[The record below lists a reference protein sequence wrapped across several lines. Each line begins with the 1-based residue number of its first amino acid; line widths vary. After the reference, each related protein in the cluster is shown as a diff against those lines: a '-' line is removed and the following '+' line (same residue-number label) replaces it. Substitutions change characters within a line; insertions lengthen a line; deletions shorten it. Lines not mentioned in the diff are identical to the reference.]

1 MAVIRPEGASR
12 VGEVSERVLRN
23 GANERMQE
31 DAERTQLGVYWWVA
45 EKAEWKFRIVESGK
59 RKMKPRLS
67 FAFALVLA
75 ILAGALP
82 MILAHGQATQKV
94 VLQSQFKLTPFPT
107 PASLMPG
114 ELACP
119 FFLWTKDFTPEQRIS
134 FNYADKAGMAVS
146 NTPVLTNVTIIIDS
160 KDSVPVATTVS
171 PLRSDDK
178 VWEIN
183 MSQDTYS
190 ANAKC
195 LKGISVK
202 SSH

>member
-1 MAVIRPEGASR
+1 M
-12 VGEVSERVLRN
+12 
-23 GANERMQE
+23 
-31 DAERTQLGVYWWVA
+31 T
-45 EKAEWKFRIVESGK
+45 
-59 RKMKPRLS
+59 PRLS

-75 ILAGALP
+75 MLAGALP
-82 MILAHGQATQKV
+82 MILAHGQATPKV
-94 VLQSQFKLTPFPT
+94 VLQSQFKLTPFPK

-119 FFLWTKDFTPEQRIS
+119 FFLWTKDFTPEQRLS
-134 FNYADKAGMAVS
+134 FNYVEKAGTTTS

-160 KDSVPVATTVS
+160 KDSVPVATTDS
-171 PLRSDDK
+171 PLGSDYK

-183 MSQDTYS
+183 MSQDTYN

-202 SSH
+202 NAH

>member
-1 MAVIRPEGASR
+1 
-12 VGEVSERVLRN
+12 
-23 GANERMQE
+23 MQK
-31 DAERTQLGVYWWVA
+31 DAERTQLGIYWWLA

-82 MILAHGQATQKV
+82 MILAHGQATPKV
-94 VLQSQFKLTPFPT
+94 VLQMQFTLTPLPK

-134 FNYADKAGMAVS
+134 FNYVDKAGMTMS
-146 NTPVLTNVTIIIDS
+146 NTPVLANVTIIIDS
-160 KDSVPVATTVS
+160 KDSIPVATTDSSLGSV
-171 PLRSDDK
+171 DK

-183 MSQDTYS
+183 MSQDTYN

-195 LKGISVK
+195 LGGISVK
-202 SSH
+202 NAH

>member
-1 MAVIRPEGASR
+1 
-12 VGEVSERVLRN
+12 
-23 GANERMQE
+23 MQK
-31 DAERTQLGVYWWVA
+31 DAERTQLGIYWWLA

-82 MILAHGQATQKV
+82 MILAHGQATPKV
-94 VLQSQFKLTPFPT
+94 VLQMQFTLTPLPK

-134 FNYADKAGMAVS
+134 FNYVDKAGITAS
-146 NTPVLTNVTIIIDS
+146 NTPVLANVTIIIDS
-160 KDSVPVATTVS
+160 KDSVPVATTDS
-171 PLRSDDK
+171 PLESNEK

-183 MSQDTYS
+183 MSQDTYN

-195 LKGISVK
+195 LEGISVK
-202 SSH
+202 NAH

>member
-1 MAVIRPEGASR
+1 MLNVRNWGYIGRLPRKQNGNSGLWK
-12 VGEVSERVLRN
+12 VG
-23 GANERMQE
+23 
-31 DAERTQLGVYWWVA
+31 
-45 EKAEWKFRIVESGK
+45 SGK

-75 ILAGALP
+75 ILAGTLQ
-82 MILAHGQATQKV
+82 MILAHGQATPNV
-94 VLQSQFKLTPFPT
+94 VLQSRFKLTPFPT

-134 FNYADKAGMAVS
+134 FNYVDKAGMTMS

-160 KDSVPVATTVS
+160 KESVPVVTTNS
-171 PLRSDDK
+171 PLGSNDK

-183 MSQDTYS
+183 MSRDTYN

-195 LKGISVK
+195 LKGISV
-202 SSH
+202 H